1 MRRLKLQRLQA
12 LYFFFFFFALYG
24 NKLRVYIYK
33 LKEN

>member
-12 LYFFFFFFALYG
+12 LYFFFFALYG

>member
-12 LYFFFFFFALYG
+12 FSFFFSLSG

-33 LKEN
+33 